1 MNLKDLKGFFDPDP
15 ENLNYRPDWKSMSAG
30 DRASYIWMY
39 YKIPIIIGVVILYFI
54 GYWIARWVTRT
65 NEILYTGSVNL
76 VLSGEQQ
83 HALTDAYTSDPAR
96 GFGKRDRVSFTDMG
110 FISDDPN
117 AWVSPVAGATQVK
130 LLASIAADQLDVVFM
145 DQAAFDIFSADDA
158 LLDLEALA
166 EGRIEFES
174 GDGSDSESTGNEVS
188 QENMTYLA
196 GISGSFVEN
205 TVSGV
210 EGEDGEKS
218 PDTRKWLGID
228 MTDNPLFQGAGFDGP
243 VYAGILA
250 QSSRIDES
258 IDYLQYVREGK

>member
-1 MNLKDLKGFFDPDP
+1 MSIRNLKGFFDPDP

-30 DRASYIWMY
+30 DRASYIWTY
-39 YKIPIIIGVVILYFI
+39 YKIPIIIGVVILCFI
-54 GYWIARWVTRT
+54 GYWIAGWITRT

-76 VLSGEQQ
+76 VLSEEQQ
-83 HALTDAYTSDPAR
+83 YALTDAYTSDPSR

-117 AWVSPVAGATQVK
+117 AWASPVAGATQVK

-145 DQAAFDIFSADDA
+145 DQAAFDMFSADDA
-158 LLDLEALA
+158 LLDLKE
-166 EGRIEFES
+166 
-174 GDGSDSESTGNEVS
+174 
-188 QENMTYLA
+188 LA

-218 PDTRKWLGID
+218 PDTLKWLGID
-228 MTDNPLFQGAGFDGP
+228 MTDNPLIKGAGFDGP